1 MSNKLGI
8 VGTWF
13 RICASG
19 FGMGVDAAKA
29 VGIVVFILS
38 LVFVVGIAILWWIIK
53 FFINRNKAKKEEAA
67 ATAAATTAATTAAKP
82 EVKPEVKPTEKQ

>member
-19 FGMGVDAAKA
+19 FGLGVDAAKA

-67 ATAAATTAATTAAKP
+67 ATTAAKP

>member
-1 MSNKLGI
+1 MSNKLGL
-8 VGTWF
+8 VGSWF

-53 FFINRNKAKKEEAA
+53 FFVNRNKAKKEEAA
-67 ATAAATTAATTAAKP
+67 ATAATTAA
-82 EVKPEVKPTEKQ
+82 EKPEVKPTEKQ

>member
-1 MSNKLGI
+1 MSNKLGL
-8 VGTWF
+8 VGSWF

-53 FFINRNKAKKEEAA
+53 FFVNRNKAKKEEAA
-67 ATAAATTAATTAAKP
+67 ATAATTTAAKP

>member
-1 MSNKLGI
+1 MSNKLGL
-8 VGTWF
+8 VGSWF

-53 FFINRNKAKKEEAA
+53 FFVNRNKAKKEEAA
-67 ATAAATTAATTAAKP
+67 ATAATTAAAKP
-82 EVKPEVKPTEKQ
+82 EVKPTEQQ

>member
-1 MSNKLGI
+1 MSNKLGL
-8 VGTWF
+8 VGSWF

-53 FFINRNKAKKEEAA
+53 FFVNRNKAKKEEAA
-67 ATAAATTAATTAAKP
+67 ATATTTAA
-82 EVKPEVKPTEKQ
+82 VKPEVKPTEKQ

>member
-1 MSNKLGI
+1 MSNKLGL
-8 VGTWF
+8 VGSWF

-53 FFINRNKAKKEEAA
+53 FFVNRNKAKKEE
-67 ATAAATTAATTAAKP
+67 AAATTAATTAAKP

>member
-13 RICASG
+13 RSCASG

-67 ATAAATTAATTAAKP
+67 ATTAAKP

>member
-1 MSNKLGI
+1 MSNKLGL
-8 VGTWF
+8 VGSWF

-53 FFINRNKAKKEEAA
+53 FFVNRNKAKKEEAA
-67 ATAAATTAATTAAKP
+67 ATAATTAA
-82 EVKPEVKPTEKQ
+82 VKPEVKPTEKQ

>member
-1 MSNKLGI
+1 MSNKLGL

-19 FGMGVDAAKA
+19 FGLGVDAAKA

-67 ATAAATTAATTAAKP
+67 ATTAATAAAKP

>member
-1 MSNKLGI
+1 MSNKMGL
-8 VGTWF
+8 VGSWF

-53 FFINRNKAKKEEAA
+53 FFVNRNKAKKEEAA
-67 ATAAATTAATTAAKP
+67 ATAATTAA
-82 EVKPEVKPTEKQ
+82 VKPEVKPTEEQ

>member
-1 MSNKLGI
+1 MSNKLGL

-13 RICASG
+13 RICSSG

-29 VGIVVFILS
+29 VGIVIFIVS

-53 FFINRNKAKKEEAA
+53 FFMNRSKEKQEAA
-67 ATAAATTAATTAAKP
+67 APTAPVAPATTKPTTAKP
-82 EVKPEVKPTEKQ
+82 EKEA

>member
-1 MSNKLGI
+1 MSNKLGL
-8 VGTWF
+8 VGSWF

-53 FFINRNKAKKEEAA
+53 FFVNRNKAKKEEAA
-67 ATAAATTAATTAAKP
+67 ATAATTAAA
-82 EVKPEVKPTEKQ
+82 KPEVKPTEKQ

>member
-1 MSNKLGI
+1 MSNKLGL
-8 VGTWF
+8 VGSWF

-53 FFINRNKAKKEEAA
+53 FFVNRNKAKKEEAA
-67 ATAAATTAATTAAKP
+67 ATATTTAD
-82 EVKPEVKPTEKQ
+82 VKPEVKPTEKQ

>member
-67 ATAAATTAATTAAKP
+67 ATTAAKP

>member
-19 FGMGVDAAKA
+19 FGMGGDAAKA

-53 FFINRNKAKKEEAA
+53 FFVNRNKAKKEEAA
-67 ATAAATTAATTAAKP
+67 ATAATTAAAKP

>member
-1 MSNKLGI
+1 MSNKMGL
-8 VGTWF
+8 VGSWF

-53 FFINRNKAKKEEAA
+53 FFVNRNKAKKEEAA
-67 ATAAATTAATTAAKP
+67 ATAATTAA
-82 EVKPEVKPTEKQ
+82 VKPEVKPTEKQ

>member
-19 FGMGVDAAKA
+19 FGLGVDAAKA

-67 ATAAATTAATTAAKP
+67 ATTAATAAAKP

>member
-1 MSNKLGI
+1 MSNKLGL

-67 ATAAATTAATTAAKP
+67 ASMAANPATAEP
-82 EVKPEVKPTEKQ
+82 EKEA

>member
-1 MSNKLGI
+1 MSNKLGL

-19 FGMGVDAAKA
+19 FGLGVDAAKA

-53 FFINRNKAKKEEAA
+53 FFVNRNKAKKEEAA
-67 ATAAATTAATTAAKP
+67 ATAATTAAT
-82 EVKPEVKPTEKQ
+82 KPEVKPTEKQ

>member
-1 MSNKLGI
+1 MSNKLGL
-8 VGTWF
+8 VGSWF

-67 ATAAATTAATTAAKP
+67 ATTAAKP

>member
-1 MSNKLGI
+1 MSNKLGL
-8 VGTWF
+8 VGSWF

-53 FFINRNKAKKEEAA
+53 FFVNRNKAKKEEVAA
-67 ATAAATTAATTAAKP
+67 TAATTAAA
-82 EVKPEVKPTEKQ
+82 KPEVKPTEKQ

>member
-53 FFINRNKAKKEEAA
+53 FFVNRNKAKKEEAA
-67 ATAAATTAATTAAKP
+67 ATTAATAAAKP

>member
-1 MSNKLGI
+1 MSNKLGL

-19 FGMGVDAAKA
+19 FGLGVDAAKA

-67 ATAAATTAATTAAKP
+67 ATTAAKP

>member
-19 FGMGVDAAKA
+19 FGLGVDAAKA

-67 ATAAATTAATTAAKP
+67 ATTAATTAAKP
-82 EVKPEVKPTEKQ
+82 EVKPEEKPEVKPTEKQ

>member
-1 MSNKLGI
+1 MSNKLGL

-19 FGMGVDAAKA
+19 FGLGVDAAKA

-67 ATAAATTAATTAAKP
+67 ATAAAKP

>member
-1 MSNKLGI
+1 MSNKLGL

-53 FFINRNKAKKEEAA
+53 FFINRNKAKEEAA
-67 ATAAATTAATTAAKP
+67 ASMAANPATAEP
-82 EVKPEVKPTEKQ
+82 EKEA

>member
-67 ATAAATTAATTAAKP
+67 ATTAAKP
-82 EVKPEVKPTEKQ
+82 EVKPEVKPTEQQ

>member
-53 FFINRNKAKKEEAA
+53 FFVNRNKAKKEEAA
-67 ATAAATTAATTAAKP
+67 ATAATTAA
-82 EVKPEVKPTEKQ
+82 VKPEVKPTEKQ

>member
-1 MSNKLGI
+1 MSNKLGL
-8 VGTWF
+8 VGSWF

-53 FFINRNKAKKEEAA
+53 FFVNRNKAKKEEAA
-67 ATAAATTAATTAAKP
+67 ASAATTAA
-82 EVKPEVKPTEKQ
+82 VKPEVKPTEKQ

>member
-1 MSNKLGI
+1 MSNKLGL
-8 VGTWF
+8 VGSWF

-67 ATAAATTAATTAAKP
+67 ATTAATTAAKP

>member
-1 MSNKLGI
+1 MSNKLGL

-19 FGMGVDAAKA
+19 FGLGVDAAKA

-67 ATAAATTAATTAAKP
+67 ATTAATTAAKP

>member
-1 MSNKLGI
+1 MSNKLGL
-8 VGTWF
+8 VGSWF

-53 FFINRNKAKKEEAA
+53 FFVNRNKAKKEEAA
-67 ATAAATTAATTAAKP
+67 ATAATTAAT
-82 EVKPEVKPTEKQ
+82 KPEVKPTEKQ